1 MSDDEGDHRYCY
13 VCGNREVNAE
23 RLIECVVCKRFVHFK
38 CKRIFGFSIN
48 TVKAKPYLCS
58 SECKNMQ
65 STGGNEEVLKEIRA
79 LTESVQAS
87 IKETAYVRGAL
98 VQMQEQMKVIA
109 DTNKSIEES
118 QNFIS
123 KEFEVLKANLEAYK
137 QEVHEL
143 KQGNSKVQEC
153 VSDLYAKNHELS
165 TRVDQ
170 LELELDRVNRAR
182 LTKNVVIMGL
192 PTCEN
197 ENTLALVRTM
207 CGALGFVCGEK
218 DVLQARRLVSKKEAK
233 GHPPILA
240 TFNTENDKEKLF
252 EKKRN
257 HGVLLASAVAN
268 VFAGS
273 TSRVTIRDEMTAFG
287 RQLLQE
293 VKEMQSFLN
302 LKYVWPGRDGKVLIR
317 RQEGS
322 KVEQVSCK
330 SQLQLLSKT
339 TNKRAADGSPLSS
352 SFQEPSS
359 KKTNCN

>member
-65 STGGNEEVLKEIRA
+65 SAGGNEEVLKEIRA

-218 DVLQARRLVSKKEAK
+218 DVLQARHSARGQSQQPDSGQQAAGSATNQKAHSSSVILRQHKLWRTHDAVTLLGGNWRIAQKLDLLASKRAYSKKEQRQVRN
-233 GHPPILA
+233 PISSSS
-240 TFNTENDKEKLF
+240 
-252 EKKRN
+252 RM
-257 HGVLLASAVAN
+257 
-268 VFAGS
+268 FAG
-273 TSRVTIRDEMTAFG
+273 R
-287 RQLLQE
+287 
-293 VKEMQSFLN
+293 
-302 LKYVWPGRDGKVLIR
+302 
-317 RQEGS
+317 
-322 KVEQVSCK
+322 
-330 SQLQLLSKT
+330 
-339 TNKRAADGSPLSS
+339 
-352 SFQEPSS
+352 
-359 KKTNCN
+359 